1 MSFHPT
7 TIQQLDAIMVELRNY
22 KNILRE
28 KAWAFA
34 QDRADA
40 QEAANKIADAEIL
53 LARMMD
59 RHSQP

>member
-7 TIQQLDAIMVELRNY
+7 TLQQLNAIATELRSY
-22 KNILRE
+22 KRILRE

-40 QEAANKIADAEIL
+40 QEAVNKIADAEIL

-59 RHSQP
+59 RHP